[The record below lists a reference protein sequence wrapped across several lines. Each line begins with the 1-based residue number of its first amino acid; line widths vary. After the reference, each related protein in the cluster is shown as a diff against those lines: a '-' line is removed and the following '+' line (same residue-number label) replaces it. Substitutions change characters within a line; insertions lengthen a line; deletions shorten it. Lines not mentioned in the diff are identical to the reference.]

1 MLFRSGS
8 GDTTFSAGL
17 NTSTNGTLTKNGTG
31 TLTLSAAGS
40 YTGATTVNAGI
51 VDVKNNTALGTSAG
65 ATTVASNAAVQ
76 IDGSGLSIAE
86 PFTLTGTGVSTAGA
100 IRNLANNNTLSG
112 LITLST
118 SAVRINS
125 DSGTL
130 TLDVSSGNAITATNI
145 NVTFGGS
152 GNITVAEPIATGT
165 GTLTKDGSG
174 TLTLSG
180 ANTYT
185 GITTISAGTLAAT
198 VNDALGTSAAG
209 TTVASGATLDL
220 QNVKIGRAHV

>member
-1 MLFRSGS
+1 VVSLI
-8 GDTTFSAGL
+8 
-17 NTSTNGTLTKNGTG
+17 KNGTG
-31 TLTLSAAGS
+31 TLTLSAAGD

-65 ATTVASNAAVQ
+65 ATTVAANAAVQ

-86 PFTLTGTGVSTAGA
+86 PFTLTGTGVSTAGV

-130 TLDVSSGNAITATNI
+130 TLDVSSGNAITASNI

-152 GNITVAEPIATGT
+152 GNITVADPIAT
-165 GTLTKDGSG
+165 GSG
-174 TLTLSG
+174 TLTERWFRYVNLKWCEYLLRWDCHLFG
-180 ANTYT
+180 YIEGRQCNW
-185 GITTISAGTLAAT
+185 SAGSKCGCGIYHL
-198 VNDALGTSAAG
+198 
-209 TTVASGATLDL
+209 
-220 QNVKIGRAHV
+220 RRCPRF